1 MFHAETEAGRLRHQ
15 DTYRQAP
22 QPPLP
27 NGVPLRLCVL
37 LPNQGAA
44 PKALRPLSPGG
55 VVCLCL
61 CALLVRGSLIDAE
74 ELTNPAAEAFGTSV
88 TLSTALPF
96 SLITALGSGTA
107 SSLADTTP
115 LWPIGRDT
123 IPWGAPRVERAERDL
138 PDSH

>member
-96 SLITALGSGTA
+96 SLITALGEFRRA
-107 SSLADTTP
+107 KRTP
-115 LWPIGRDT
+115 LWGPLITWPSPNLRNGTTRQL
-123 IPWGAPRVERAERDL
+123 RF
-138 PDSH
+138 